1 MLPTRHR
8 LGGLVVAG
16 RDAAPLLEPVEA
28 PFHNVAPLVELLVE
42 AWRAS
47 APAAAPEPVA
57 DLVGPLGD
65 GMADAATPEPGS
77 YRTGAVALVAQ
88 HVSRPHP
95 GPPRPGA
102 GHPDRFHHGGELRA
116 VVGVPAR
123 ESEGERTPES
133 VTGQVNL
140 AGQATPRASE
150 AWAAASP
157 FRAPAACW
165 WARTA
170 VESTD
175 TSHSASP
182 AASARAC
189 AARSIRSKVPSRAH
203 RRNRVCSVYH
213 GPYRSGTS
221 GQAVPVRNLH
231 TIPLS
236 TLRSSHRFR
245 PRKDAGSSGRTNS
258 SSSSD
263 SSWRRITRP

>member
-1 MLPTRHR
+1 MLPARHR

-28 PFHNVAPLVELLVE
+28 PFHYVAPLVELLVE

-77 YRTGAVALVAQ
+77 YRAGAVALVAQ

-133 VTGQVNL
+133 VTGQVNP

-157 FRAPAACW
+157 
-165 WARTA
+165 
-170 VESTD
+170 
-175 TSHSASP
+175 
-182 AASARAC
+182 AASTRAC
-189 AARSIRSKVPSRAH
+189 AARSIRSKAPSRAH

-236 TLRSSHRFR
+236 TLRSSHRFH

>member
-1 MLPTRHR
+1 MRVVLPTRHR

-28 PFHNVAPLVELLVE
+28 PFHDVAPLVELLVE

-47 APAAAPEPVA
+47 APAAAPEPVV

-77 YRTGAVALVAQ
+77 YLTGAVALVAQ
-88 HVSRPHP
+88 HVLRPHL

-133 VTGQVNL
+133 ATGQVNL

-157 FRAPAACW
+157 
-165 WARTA
+165 
-170 VESTD
+170 
-175 TSHSASP
+175 
-182 AASARAC
+182 AASTRAC

-231 TIPLS
+231 TIPLI

-245 PRKDAGSSGRTNS
+245 PREDAGGSGRTNS
-258 SSSSD
+258 PSSSD